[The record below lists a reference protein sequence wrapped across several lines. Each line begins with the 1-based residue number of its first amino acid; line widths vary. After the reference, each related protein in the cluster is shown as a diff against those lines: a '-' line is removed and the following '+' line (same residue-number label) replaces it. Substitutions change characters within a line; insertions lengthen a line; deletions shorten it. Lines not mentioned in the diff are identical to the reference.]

1 MVRSL
6 AVALVV
12 VAGCTDGRPP
22 PAPVYDGGSP
32 PMRDA
37 GVPCEPGGLSRSR
50 LPTEMRI
57 DELDMRRAE
66 VLCNWMRLRFGSG
79 AVCEESRT
87 TVLVLPSCE
96 VDFLRW
102 AEPSCAVTVCEME
115 ECALDRLADPCTER
129 PPSCV
134 GIYACAES

>member
-6 AVALVV
+6 ALALV
-12 VAGCTDGRPP
+12 VAGCADSRPM
-22 PAPVYDGGSP
+22 PAPADDGGP

-37 GVPCEPGGLSRSR
+37 GTPCAPGGSARSL

-57 DELDMRRAE
+57 DELDMRSAQI
-66 VLCNWMRLRFGSG
+66 LCNWMRLRFGDG

-87 TVLVLPSCE
+87 TVVVLPTCE

-115 ECALDRLADPCTER
+115 ECALDRLADPCIER
-129 PPSCV
+129 PPSCN
-134 GIYACAES
+134 GIYACVED

>member
-6 AVALVV
+6 AVALFVA
-12 VAGCTDGRPP
+12 AGCTDGRPL
-22 PAPVYDGGSP
+22 PAPVEDGGQS
-32 PMRDA
+32 MRDA
-37 GVPCEPGGLSRSR
+37 GIPCAPGGVARCL

-57 DELDMRRAE
+57 DELDLRSAQILCDWMRRQ
-66 VLCNWMRLRFGSG
+66 FGDG
-79 AVCEESRT
+79 VVCAGSRT
-87 TVLVLPSCE
+87 TVQVLSSCE

-129 PPSCV
+129 PPSCD
-134 GIYACAES
+134 GIYACAEN